1 MNTPSINLNL
11 YIENKVAFFD
21 LFSLFL
27 LYRLE
32 NTKKDNI
39 ITCHYINEEE
49 INKIYNYI
57 MSNVKKPSVEDAII
71 YSFCKSM
78 SENLIES
85 KSSLYNLEQ
94 EYSILLDDKYLIDNM
109 SIDNILK
116 IAKVF
121 VHITNNIKKGDLSQH
136 ILFRYLTRRSFN
148 DENYLSYVYK
158 VIEHK
163 EIHNKLK
170 YNVLFSL
177 HLHREY
183 EAIHYIIRSKL
194 LQNDFEVIG
203 ALIENIIV
211 PQASRCTA
219 TEKQQQN
226 YTFDEKQF
234 KQLLDYLCTK
244 LFLHKKYILY
254 HSNMFD
260 KLIAKNE
267 IFKMLLENSKE
278 DEDNV

>member
-1 MNTPSINLNL
+1 MNAPSINLNF

-32 NTKKDNI
+32 NTKRDNI

-57 MSNVKKPSVEDAII
+57 MSNVKEPSVEDAII

-116 IAKVF
+116 IARVF
-121 VHITNNIKKGDLSQH
+121 VRIINNIKKGDLSQH
-136 ILFRYLTRRSFN
+136 ILFRYLARKSFYDN
-148 DENYLSYVYK
+148 NYLLYIYK
-158 VIEHK
+158 VIEHE

-177 HLHREY
+177 HMKREY

-194 LQNDFEVIG
+194 LQNDSEVIG

-211 PQASRCTA
+211 PQAKRFTSPD
-219 TEKQQQN
+219 KQQQT

-234 KQLLDYLCTK
+234 EQLLRYLETRR
-244 LFLHKKYILY
+244 FLHKKYVLY

-260 KLIAKNE
+260 ELVAKNE
-267 IFKMLLENSKE
+267 VFKMLLANSKE
-278 DEDNV
+278 EEDNV